1 MKTWVKFA
9 SMAVFG
15 FAAGFAGIYLTRVR
29 DAESSPAKTSGK
41 PVEVEWGTLR
51 EADLSSTASLPD
63 TIKKIEGGNVR
74 IPGFMIPL
82 EDNQTLVSE
91 FLLVPSPMACVH
103 VPPPPPNQIILV
115 RMASGQKARMSF
127 GPIWVQGKLRVAE
140 NTGSYGKA
148 GYEVIGELTEP
159 FQ

>member
-1 MKTWVKFA
+1 MKTSVKFA
-9 SMAVFG
+9 LMAVFG
-15 FAAGFAGIYLTRVR
+15 FAAGFAGIYLTR
-29 DAESSPAKTSGK
+29 AHNSESSPTKAGGK
-41 PVEVEWGTLR
+41 PVEVEWSTLR
-51 EADLSSTASLPD
+51 EADLSSADKLPES
-63 TIKKIEGGNVR
+63 IKKVQGGNVR
-74 IPGFMIPL
+74 VPGFMIPL

-115 RMASGQKARMSF
+115 RMASGQKAHMSF

-140 NTGSYGKA
+140 NSGAFGKS
-148 GYEVIGELTEP
+148 GYEIIGELTEP